1 MTAYS
6 LPSNH
11 PPLRLDKA
19 LAQEMGLGLRRCR
32 DLIDQGLVMVD
43 GRPWRKGDL
52 VGPGQRIV
60 VDVLP
65 GPVAPAC
72 PEVVIVTRDGRFAAL
87 HKPGGLHTVAGKG
100 PCLEALLPALGLE
113 GWRLVNR
120 LDGLTS
126 GLVLAVRRAED
137 EALYT
142 AWQDQGLVAKWYLAL
157 VHGRCHAMVL
167 RGRILDTK
175 RTVVR
180 VTADDDVHVRWTHA
194 FPVRT
199 VGPDTLVLVRIF
211 KGRRHQ
217 IRAHLSHAGHPILG
231 DPVHGLAEE
240 GGLFL
245 HHWRLDMPEFSASTP
260 PPWADVDLEPVEA
273 VWKGAVSVLR
283 EESVST

>member
-1 MTAYS
+1 MTIFS
-6 LPSNH
+6 LPPNH
-11 PPLRLDKA
+11 LPLRLDKA

-60 VDVLP
+60 VEVLP

-72 PEVVIVTRDGRFAAL
+72 PEVGIVTRDGRFAAL
-87 HKPGGLHTVAGKG
+87 NKPGGLHTVAGKG
-100 PCLEALLPALGLE
+100 PCLEALLPALGLD

-126 GLVLAVRRAED
+126 GLVLAVRRVED
-137 EALYT
+137 EVLYK
-142 AWQDQGLVAKWYLAL
+142 AWQDQGLVVKWYLAL
-157 VHGRCHAMVL
+157 VHGCCRAMDL
-167 RGRILDTK
+167 HGRILDTR

-180 VTADDDVHVRWTHA
+180 VTADEDIPLRWTRV
-194 FPVRT
+194 FPVCA

-217 IRAHLSHAGHPILG
+217 IRAHLAHAGYPILG
-231 DPVHGLAEE
+231 DPVYGVNEE

-245 HHWRLDMPEFSASTP
+245 HHWRFDMPEFSASILP
-260 PPWADVDLEPVEA
+260 SWADFDPEPVEA
-273 VWKGAVSVLR
+273 VWKGAVSVMR
-283 EESVST
+283 EESAGI